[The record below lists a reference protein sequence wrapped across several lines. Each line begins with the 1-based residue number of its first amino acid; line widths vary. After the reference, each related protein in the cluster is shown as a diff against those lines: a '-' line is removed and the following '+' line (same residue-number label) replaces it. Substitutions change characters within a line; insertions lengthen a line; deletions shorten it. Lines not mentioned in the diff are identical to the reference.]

1 MGLSRG
7 WHRLLLFWMGVV
19 TFVLIGAGTL
29 QILAPPDASDVRARD
44 GHSDRAAVQVASLT
58 PIISTVAVSSAGA
71 PMSDRAVEAPDDA
84 RTAQPPVAEAMA
96 PPDDALQAP
105 ASVAVVATL
114 PSPQDATSPSPA
126 EASSPP
132 EAATEPAAVVAVATS
147 AVTDHDMFT
156 DEPQTAAFVTASFAA
171 GEATFDDAEGARPEA
186 SPARQVQLSIVGDS
200 LLCPKLTCARWHVVT
215 KRARHPHTTTIDLAR
230 LRLAPSLREAAAN
243 GEVELIINA
252 TESHK
257 VVRGRDVISFVP
269 TSLAG
274 VTPHDASS
282 RDTASLGPWGGPGP

>member
-1 MGLSRG
+1 
-7 WHRLLLFWMGVV
+7 
-19 TFVLIGAGTL
+19 
-29 QILAPPDASDVRARD
+29 
-44 GHSDRAAVQVASLT
+44 
-58 PIISTVAVSSAGA
+58 
-71 PMSDRAVEAPDDA
+71 
-84 RTAQPPVAEAMA
+84 
-96 PPDDALQAP
+96 
-105 ASVAVVATL
+105 
-114 PSPQDATSPSPA
+114 
-126 EASSPP
+126 
-132 EAATEPAAVVAVATS
+132 
-147 AVTDHDMFT
+147 MFT
-156 DEPQTAAFVTASFAA
+156 DEPQPAAFVTASFAA

-186 SPARQVQLSIVGDS
+186 SPARQVQLRIVGDS